1 VQALL
6 PYLTPLK
13 ESLQQLKTCKGSSSK
28 AGRKGSSKPT
38 HVELVLDVKQLVFS
52 IEQHWMEMWMA
63 VHGPVLQVG
72 CCQQLMLLMLLQHMM
87 PGTALVAVLA
97 WQSGQEACPKGL

>member
-1 VQALL
+1 MQALL
-6 PYLTPLK
+6 PYLAPLK
-13 ESLQQLKTCKGSSSK
+13 ESLQQLKASKGSSSK

-38 HVELVLDVKQLVFS
+38 HVELLLDVRQLVFS

-72 CCQQLMLLMLLQHMM
+72 CREHLVMVLYMVAGTMLLCLPAAAWMLF
-87 PGTALVAVLA
+87 AVGCFA
-97 WQSGQEACPKGL
+97 W